1 MDIKTIAEYFGI
13 AESTLYNKTKYDLF
27 EDDIKEEYEILK
39 NMPTNQLIDEYI
51 KIYKELKELKQD
63 LENIDE
69 IKAELE
75 DKREKFKI
83 LLHRYEHISAINIEY
98 LKRYGEIKG
107 L

>member
-1 MDIKTIAEYFGI
+1 MNMKTVAEYFGI
-13 AESTLYNKTKYDLF
+13 SEKTLKSKLKQNIFEEDLM
-27 EDDIKEEYEILK
+27 EEYEIIK
-39 NMPTNQLIDEYI
+39 DIPVNELISRYI
-51 KIYKELKELKQD
+51 KLYKELEQLKKD
-63 LENIDE
+63 TENIEE

>member
-1 MDIKTIAEYFGI
+1 MNIKTIAEYFGI

-27 EDDIKEEYEILK
+27 EDEIKEEYEIIK
-39 NMPTNQLIDEYI
+39 NLSTNDLITEYI
-51 KIYKELKELKQD
+51 KLYKELQQLKKEV
-63 LENIDE
+63 ENIDE